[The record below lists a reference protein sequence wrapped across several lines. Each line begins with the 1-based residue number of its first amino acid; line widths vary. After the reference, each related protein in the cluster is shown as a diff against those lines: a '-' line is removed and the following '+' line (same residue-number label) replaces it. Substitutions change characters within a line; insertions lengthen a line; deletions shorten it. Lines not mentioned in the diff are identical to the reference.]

1 MPHCLCC
8 KKGIFFK
15 QLFLAELYARA
26 NRPPSLRK
34 FGNLSIRE
42 NLVMTSLYA
51 HPSARTCTS
60 PRLVFGAKLTILWA
74 TNGAARVKISMEVS
88 CVRLT
93 RKFSEIK
100 FWSFAFCLVTLLVT
114 LRENPTP
121 PVPLL
126 GQNFDRWS
134 HARKLCNIYKV
145 ACRHT
150 CGQWKPI
157 FISVKVARTYLYS
170 VVVMFLIRV
179 FQNERFNRFL
189 WLFAS
194 LINNDRTLRK
204 RYLFSCR

>member
-1 MPHCLCC
+1 MPHCLWC
-8 KKGIFFK
+8 KKGIFFR

-100 FWSFAFCLVTLLVT
+100 FWSFAFCRVTLLVT

-121 PVPLL
+121 PPP
-126 GQNFDRWS
+126 RPP
-134 HARKLCNIYKV
+134 ARSKFWQMKSCEKTMQYLQSCLPT
-145 ACRHT
+145 HL
-150 CGQWKPI
+150 
-157 FISVKVARTYLYS
+157 RTMEAY
-170 VVVMFLIRV
+170 FH
-179 FQNERFNRFL
+179 
-189 WLFAS
+189 
-194 LINNDRTLRK
+194 
-204 RYLFSCR
+204 FS